1 MDSDEDE
8 DDDQPKEYEDDDQ
21 SKEHEGSHKMVSKH
35 HLTALSDTCKRLV
48 REKFKYEPEYYTMK
62 LDMDDTTHMKLYM
75 MRVVDSK
82 TTDSSK
88 NITVYVSSTQ
98 QSVSHRISLHNK
110 PESHTRDT
118 RTKCNATRWKFCFC
132 VYLPLNLRQYFKD
145 RPDNNEKSIARMMR
159 RYWSASHGV
168 RGKLA
173 RGLTIANMF
182 GLRYTFSDEME
193 NKIED
198 TKKKLAPDLQCPSE
212 AFK

>member
-1 MDSDEDE
+1 MTENENRAKMDSDDDE
-8 DDDQPKEYEDDDQ
+8 DDQ
-21 SKEHEGSHKMVSKH
+21 SQEHASSHKMVSKH
-35 HLTALSDTCKRLV
+35 HLTALADACKRLV
-48 REKFKYEPEYYTMK
+48 REKFKYEPEYYKVT
-62 LDMDDTTHMKLYM
+62 LDMDDTDHMKLYM
-75 MRVVDSK
+75 MRVVDSRK
-82 TTDSSK
+82 SDSSK
-88 NITVYVSSTQ
+88 NITVYVSSSQ
-98 QSVSHRISLHNK
+98 QAVSHRISLHNK
-110 PESHTRDT
+110 PDSHTRDT

-132 VYLPLNLRQYFKD
+132 VYIPLNLRRHFKERMD
-145 RPDNNEKSIARMMR
+145 GDEKSITRMMR

-198 TKKKLAPDLQCPSE
+198 TKKKLPPELQCPSE